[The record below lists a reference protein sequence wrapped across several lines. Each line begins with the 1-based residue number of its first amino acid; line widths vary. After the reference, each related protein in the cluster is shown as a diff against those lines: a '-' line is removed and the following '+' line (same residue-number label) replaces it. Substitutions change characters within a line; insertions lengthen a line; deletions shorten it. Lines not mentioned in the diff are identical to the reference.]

1 MKKIRVG
8 VVGVGYLGRF
18 HAEKYAGLSDVDLIG
33 VVDSDQDR
41 AGQIAKKLNTRVF
54 ADPMDLIGFV
64 DAVSIVVPTVLHH
77 RIAKLFIEKAV
88 HILIEK
94 PMTATLEQ
102 ADDLIALAAKKGV
115 IMQVGHIERFN
126 PAVMVVRSMIKS
138 PRYMFAE
145 RAAPFT
151 IRCTDVSVVLDLMI
165 HDLDVVMDLAGSA
178 LKEVSAAGAAVITSE
193 IDIATARI
201 VFENGCVADVSA
213 SRVSDEKKR
222 ILRVFDGGN
231 VYLSDYQTQHASVSR
246 KRVSPLS
253 EFATHPIAT
262 DRRDTLADEI
272 RAFVKSVQDGTRPL
286 VSGIEGRRALA
297 LATTIAVNI
306 MEGITGFVPVP

>member
-33 VVDSDQDR
+33 VVDTDQNR
-41 AGQIAKKLNTRVF
+41 VSQLAKKINTRAF
-54 ADPMDLIGFV
+54 TDPIELFGLV
-64 DAVSIVVPTVLHH
+64 DAVSIVVPTVQHY
-77 RIAKLFIEKAV
+77 RIAKLFIEKDV

-94 PMTATLEQ
+94 PITATIEQ

-115 IMQVGHIERFN
+115 IIQVGHIERFN
-126 PAVMVVRSMIKS
+126 PAVTVVRSMIKS
-138 PRYMFAE
+138 PQYMFAE

-178 LKEVSAAGAAVITSE
+178 PKEVSAAGAAVITNE

-201 VFENGCVADVSA
+201 VFDNGCVADVSA

-222 ILRVFDGGN
+222 TLRVFDGGN
-231 VYLSDYQTQHASVSR
+231 VYLSDYQTQHASISR
-246 KRVSPLS
+246 KGKSPLS
-253 EFATHPIAT
+253 EFVANPIET

-272 RAFVKSVQDGTRPL
+272 RAFVKSVQEGTTPL

-297 LATTIAVNI
+297 LATTIAGNI
-306 MEGITGFVPVP
+306 TERITGFVPVP